1 MRSITLRIVFLLSVT
16 ALSISIIVFVIYF
29 QHFAWKATEW
39 RLGLNGTKGLQYSD
53 CIATTIPEDWE
64 EIAFGSV
71 QISLPKELADTMATI
86 ERSETTVRLRLRS
99 FTIII
104 TDTSATR
111 PFGAISEA
119 FTALNPRSRALTQPR
134 IRFECFRRSS
144 SDFSWAMSANDVRQ
158 HAFLIIWGQIGRDRF
173 DKIEKSFGPDID
185 KIILF
190 GDDEVA
196 IDFHSLDQS
205 VEGHV
210 LLQDEVAK
218 VDHDLARRVCQS
230 IKVYSRREETRKRN

>member
-1 MRSITLRIVFLLSVT
+1 MRSKKLRILLFLSVA
-16 ALSISIIVFVIYF
+16 ALSISSIGFVLYF

-64 EIAFGSV
+64 EIACGSI

-86 ERSETTVRLRLRS
+86 ERSETIVRLRLRS
-99 FTIII
+99 FSIMI
-104 TDTSATR
+104 TDTSSTE
-111 PFGAISEA
+111 PFRAFSEA
-119 FTALNPRSRALTQPR
+119 FAALNPSSRALTQPR

-144 SDFSWAMSANDVRQ
+144 SDFSWAMSGNAVRQ
-158 HAFLIIWGQIGRDRF
+158 HAFLIIWGQIGRDRC
-173 DKIEKSFGPDID
+173 DRIETCFGPDMD

-196 IDFHSLDQS
+196 INFHSLDQS
-205 VEGHV
+205 VEGYLV
-210 LLQDEVAK
+210 LQDEVAK

-230 IKVYSRREETRKRN
+230 IKVNSRREESNKLN